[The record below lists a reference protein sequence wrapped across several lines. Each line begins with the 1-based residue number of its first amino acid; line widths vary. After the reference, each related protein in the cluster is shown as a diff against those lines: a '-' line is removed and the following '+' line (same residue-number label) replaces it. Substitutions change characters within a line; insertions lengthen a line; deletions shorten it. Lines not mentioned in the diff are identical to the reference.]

1 MTSKKH
7 KPWHRELC
15 AYWQNKG
22 VIERCEVQFKGCFGT
37 YGLSP
42 AHSKDRRD
50 IHSREDFFEVVAACE
65 NCHRILDHKMS
76 KVDRLVAVKDLIE
89 KREQIEQSAA

>member
-7 KPWHRELC
+7 RPWHRELS
-15 AYWQNKG
+15 AYWQRRG
-22 VIERCEVQFKGCFGT
+22 VIEYCEVRFKGCFGT

-50 IHSREDFFEVVAACE
+50 IHSREDFFEVVAACGH
-65 NCHRILDHKMS
+65 CHTILDQKMN
-76 KVDRLVAVKDLIE
+76 KADRLRTVRELIE
-89 KREQIEQSAA
+89 RREQIDTQAA